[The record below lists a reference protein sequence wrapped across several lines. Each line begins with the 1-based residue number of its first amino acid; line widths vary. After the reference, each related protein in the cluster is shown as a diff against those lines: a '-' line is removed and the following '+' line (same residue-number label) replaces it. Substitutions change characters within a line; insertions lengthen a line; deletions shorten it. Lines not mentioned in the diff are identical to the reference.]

1 VLRIGLWFS
10 ALALFLV
17 PVSAQAGTQ
26 MPGGAKLLTVSS
38 PSGYQFQVP
47 SDWQQLP
54 ASAQQHMGNV
64 LVQMDGEV
72 ASADGDQHAH
82 VEAVTGSGIAAAD
95 LQNVLNSFFQGPPG
109 APAGAG
115 PSPTP
120 LDALGPVQVAGADA
134 AVGGSMLY
142 TDPTGSQRVIAARI
156 ALRGQ
161 TTYLFA
167 VDVTQAF
174 YQSGPSFAAI
184 MSSFQ
189 LTPPA
194 VASGS

>member
-1 VLRIGLWFS
+1 M
-10 ALALFLV
+10 A
-17 PVSAQAGTQ
+17 
-26 MPGGAKLLTVSS
+26 GGAKVQTVSS
-38 PSGYQFQVP
+38 QAGYQFQVP

-54 ASAQQHMGNV
+54 TSAQQHTGNV

-72 ASADGDQHAH
+72 ASADGAQHAH

-95 LQNVLNSFFQGPPG
+95 LPSLLGSFFSGPSG
-109 APAGAG
+109 APGAG

-120 LDALGPVQVAGADA
+120 LDALVTVQVPGADA

-142 TDPTGSQRVIAARI
+142 SDPTGAMRVIAARM

-161 TTYLFA
+161 TTYLFE

-174 YQSGPSFAAI
+174 YQSGTGFAAI

-194 VASGS
+194 VAAGA